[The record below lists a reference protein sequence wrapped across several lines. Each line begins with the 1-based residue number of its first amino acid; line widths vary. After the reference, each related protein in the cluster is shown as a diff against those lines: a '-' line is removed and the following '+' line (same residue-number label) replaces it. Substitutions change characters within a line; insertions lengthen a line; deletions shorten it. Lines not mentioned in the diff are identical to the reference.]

1 MYKYHLLASVP
12 FCPGYGRFATSNMS
26 LFIMA
31 VFPSGFFSL
40 QTKIYCVRA
49 HSAFHIH
56 TQHNLFSHL
65 VSGGNRMVSFSGVCS
80 FVCMLLVFRRKTK
93 NIITWEWASPHV
105 CCRNRSRTFSRRS
118 FVIVEFAVVFVMILI
133 DSISIS
139 IWLLCLFCFLFL
151 SLFLIHSCA
160 FGIFGPF
167 FSVCV
172 CVCWALTLP
181 WLLCALKSIEK
192 PFVHSIVFLRSI
204 IQLNNS
210 IPTLRRVS
218 NLFD

>member
-1 MYKYHLLASVP
+1 MV
-12 FCPGYGRFATSNMS
+12 
-26 LFIMA
+26 
-31 VFPSGFFSL
+31 FFSL

-49 HSAFHIH
+49 HFAFYIH

-160 FGIFGPF
+160 FRTFGPF

-172 CVCWALTLP
+172 LSSYTSV
-181 WLLCALKSIEK
+181 I
-192 PFVHSIVFLRSI
+192 IVRFEIDWKTICSFNR
-204 IQLNNS
+204 
-210 IPTLRRVS
+210 IPS
-218 NLFD
+218 